1 MKRLSLLFTTHFIDD
16 TDLPKTGRKME
27 WIGYIF
33 SHVSGSYMLGFK
45 GLFLSFFDGSS
56 FFPWDLHV
64 EMGRNKKKPQGLSK
78 KEAKKRY
85 SKESLFTCSKKVF

>member
-1 MKRLSLLFTTHFIDD
+1 
-16 TDLPKTGRKME
+16 ME
-27 WIGYIF
+27 WIGYVF
-33 SHVSGSYMLGFK
+33 SHVSGSYILGFK

-56 FFPWDLHV
+56 FFPWDMSLHV

-85 SKESLFTCSKKVF
+85 SKERDIAKKEIKIVLVKNVKMNALKVRWI